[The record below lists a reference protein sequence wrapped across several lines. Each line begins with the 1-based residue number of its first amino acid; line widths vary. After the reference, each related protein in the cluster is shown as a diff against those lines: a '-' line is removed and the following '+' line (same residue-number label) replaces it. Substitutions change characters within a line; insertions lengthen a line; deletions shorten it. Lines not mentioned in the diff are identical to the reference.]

1 MEGVRTLPVPSGI
14 DHSEGYRRGLIGIG
28 RLGLSPK
35 VAGSNP
41 AGGLCTRSSVDQSN
55 WLLPSV
61 SGVRIPPGVLLR

>member
-41 AGGLCTRSSVDQSN
+41 AGGAMH
-55 WLLPSV
+55 P
-61 SGVRIPPGVLLR
+61 